1 KAKCTQLHPVAS
13 HVSGPQVVAATSS
26 TTCPSAW
33 NRIETWFRAGSAAN
47 TLASRVT
54 VTTSSGEAKG
64 ADTEPMLDAK
74 ERAAAGMTLQEANA
88 GDDALSRSATRA
100 NAVTRQPTS
109 FMTLSSSNSRATTD
123 RPARRRFTSAAKDR
137 LVVSRAALKVLVA
150 CGTGLQVCQRAPQ
163 GRPRRGRVG
172 FITFS
177 SGGPPGLLD
186 RPPRGCARTRVRPP
200 PYVGQAKK
208 VGVTPV
214 CEIYRRVVRSLSS
227 RFTLRCACRHPWR
240 RRLPVRLRI
249 GHRRS
254 HAAVV
259 VARVAQGGRHRS
271 RLHGLRRQGVPRGGL
286 ECVAEPRR
294 GPGERL
300 GLAHA
305 PPLRPSHADRGG
317 RRFRVMR
324 RAGGDPGRPV

>member
-1 KAKCTQLHPVAS
+1 MREGNTSAPGRCIPRRLRPASAFGKAKCTQLHPVAS

-227 RFTLRCACRHPWR
+227 RFTLR
-240 RRLPVRLRI
+240 
-249 GHRRS
+249 
-254 HAAVV
+254 
-259 VARVAQGGRHRS
+259 
-271 RLHGLRRQGVPRGGL
+271 
-286 ECVAEPRR
+286 
-294 GPGERL
+294 
-300 GLAHA
+300 
-305 PPLRPSHADRGG
+305 
-317 RRFRVMR
+317 
-324 RAGGDPGRPV
+324 